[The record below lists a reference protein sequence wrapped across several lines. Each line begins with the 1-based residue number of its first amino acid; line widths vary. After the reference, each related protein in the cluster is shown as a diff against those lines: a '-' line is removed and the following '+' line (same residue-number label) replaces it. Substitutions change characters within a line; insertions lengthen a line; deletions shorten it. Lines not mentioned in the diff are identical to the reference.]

1 MERSS
6 GAAPPRQ
13 PGGSGG
19 PDPTNGELLTVR
31 VEPMDS
37 EASAISLAGEL
48 DISTIPRIENRLFEA
63 LRSHRAVLMD
73 LTRLTFI
80 DSSGIGLL
88 IQAHRL
94 AAREDGGRLHTVIA
108 PDSQVDR
115 VFRLAGIDRALSIH
129 LDRGAATAALQA
141 PPTAGNG
148 NQRG

>member
-19 PDPTNGELLTVR
+19 PDPTNELLTVR
-31 VEPMDS
+31 VEPMGS

-48 DISTIPRIENRLFEA
+48 DISTVPRIENRLFEA

-129 LDRGAATAALQA
+129 LDRGAATAAVQA

>member
-1 MERSS
+1 
-6 GAAPPRQ
+6 
-13 PGGSGG
+13 
-19 PDPTNGELLTVR
+19 
-31 VEPMDS
+31 MDS
-37 EASAISLAGEL
+37 GASAISLAGEL

-115 VFRLAGIDRALSIH
+115 VFRLAASTGRCQSIWTAARRRRH
-129 LDRGAATAALQA
+129 SRRRQRPATAISEVQALLV
-141 PPTAGNG
+141 G
-148 NQRG
+148 